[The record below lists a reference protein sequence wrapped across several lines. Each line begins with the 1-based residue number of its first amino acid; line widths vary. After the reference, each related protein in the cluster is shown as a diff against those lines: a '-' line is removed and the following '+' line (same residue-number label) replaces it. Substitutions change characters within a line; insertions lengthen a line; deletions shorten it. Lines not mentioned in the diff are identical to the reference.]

1 MSSTIDAVFQ
11 EHASFDPEVSSALPP
26 PAKAIPPAVW
36 DNMKRTYVGDNANIT
51 RGLHKLTGL
60 HLRLRAIIPLA
71 SLRSIRRRLS
81 SLSLSCI
88 PSVVST
94 LRVMFLALKV
104 FMEFCGDKDV
114 DLAVPAEV
122 SCHLAWS
129 GAAVNTPVVPLPA
142 GADPFDISSAY
153 RATKKMGVRAISKGL

>member
-1 MSSTIDAVFQ
+1 
-11 EHASFDPEVSSALPP
+11 
-26 PAKAIPPAVW
+26 
-36 DNMKRTYVGDNANIT
+36 
-51 RGLHKLTGL
+51 
-60 HLRLRAIIPLA
+60 
-71 SLRSIRRRLS
+71 
-81 SLSLSCI
+81 
-88 PSVVST
+88 
-94 LRVMFLALKV
+94 MFLALKV

-153 RATKKMGVRAISKGL
+153 RATKKVAPQSLRLTSLLDGCPCHFQRPLR